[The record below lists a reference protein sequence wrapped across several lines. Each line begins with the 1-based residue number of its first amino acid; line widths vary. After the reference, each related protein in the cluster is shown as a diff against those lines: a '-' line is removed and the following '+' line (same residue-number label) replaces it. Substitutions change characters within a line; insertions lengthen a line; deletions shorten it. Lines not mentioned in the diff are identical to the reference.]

1 VAVRICPWYGAK
13 KAALSLRFDDSET
26 THIERALPM
35 LNEFGFIGTFLV
47 NPGIRAY
54 GQYAEV
60 WEGPVVEQGHELGD
74 HTLHHEG
81 ARTDREAEAEI
92 GDPAKLIHR
101 VQPERKLVVF
111 SPGGNTLWLQRK
123 SFRFFI
129 AKYDMHPRLPQ
140 GIRRIGMSCS
150 EDYESFSPEAF
161 AQRLDRAIAEG
172 AWMEAWFHP
181 IGEGHLHITPPTFRK
196 VLERAAERRDDIWQA
211 SKGAITQYAQERTGS
226 VVWPEREGDDAVV
239 VHFACATDPD
249 LYEQPL
255 TLEVD
260 LPAEA
265 EEVTVVD
272 ADGKRVEARI
282 ERGDTGPV
290 ARFDA
295 PPVDAVY
302 TVRATGLGAAYAAER
317 SAAIDDP
324 GPHPYLFF
332 TKADV
337 PALLGR
343 TSDPHAREMWEAI
356 KQTADELAGQD
367 LAEAAS
373 ERDRWNRRRSMV
385 VLSFAYALT
394 GDPAYAQRA
403 LPEIE
408 SLLEDDSWHLV
419 NADAHVTGQAIG
431 NLALAYDWM
440 HDALDED
447 LRGRMRDAIIR
458 YGIEPMLE
466 TTARDEWWTFWYR
479 CNWGAVAYGRAG
491 VAALSLLRDEPRA
504 AEWARLFRRKI
515 WHYTQSIGDDGGW
528 GESASYGNFA
538 WGNALPFMYSLRRL
552 TGGRVDLFDNPKVEH
567 LSDWFINMLEPEREQ
582 FVPFSNCTKG
592 VGSVGT
598 ILYRLGAEYRDGHA
612 QFAARELTTRRRGPD
627 IFGFLWYDPT
637 VEPKPLADLP
647 PAKLFRSIDW
657 AMLRSDWEDR
667 EGVLF
672 ALKGGQKDWD
682 HHHHDTNHF
691 VLYAH
696 GRPLIVDLHYPY
708 NVWGCNTEAHNTI
721 MVNGKEQRGKLK
733 IEGSRG
739 KPDHR
744 GIVDDLVEAPWYAR
758 VVGDASLAYDQDDVN
773 SYVREVLYL
782 RKAEEADP
790 PDYVVMFDDV
800 AAAAPA
806 RMDWLLHTYG
816 DLRVE
821 ENRITITQDQAAVD
835 VTMIAPDRFTQE
847 IDQKTLE
854 EVRAPQPFEGAEAIT
869 YIKLRP
875 VEPLQQDYFL
885 SVMVPR
891 RSSASSGVTVSGLRE
906 PNVLGARV
914 VSGAT
919 EDVSLFALDAPE
931 ISAAGVTATGRTCFV
946 RRAGGEVQKVV
957 LHNGQRISAD
967 GALLFETSS
976 SGNVVLTFE
985 KGSVEAKTSL
995 YSNVMMRIHSPKR
1008 PAKVLVN
1015 GEERGFEYETDSQC
1029 VRLDYEDVREVK
1041 IILP

>member
-1 VAVRICPWYGAK
+1 VRICPWYGAK
-13 KAALSLRFDDSET
+13 KAALSLRFDDSHT

-35 LNEFGFIGTFLV
+35 LNEFGFIGTFLI

-54 GQYAEV
+54 QQYAAV

-81 ARTDREAEAEI
+81 ARTDREAEVEI
-92 GDPAKLIHR
+92 GEPAKLIHR

-111 SPGGNTLWLQRK
+111 SGGGNTLWLQRK

-129 AKYDMHPRLPQ
+129 AKYDMYPRLPH

-150 EDYESFSPEAF
+150 EEYESFSAEAF

-211 SKGAITQYAQERTGS
+211 SKGAIIQYAQERAGS
-226 VVWPEREGDDAVV
+226 VVWPEPEGDDAVV
-239 VHFACATDPD
+239 LHLACSTDPD

-260 LPAEA
+260 LPADA
-265 EEVTVVD
+265 ADVTVVD
-272 ADGKRVEARI
+272 ADGKRIEARI
-282 ERGDTGPV
+282 ERGDAAKV

-302 TVRATGLGAAYAAER
+302 TVRARGLGAAYGTER
-317 SAAIDDP
+317 GAAIGDP

-337 PALLGR
+337 PALLAK
-343 TSDPHAREMWEAI
+343 TSDPHAKEMWESI
-356 KQTADELAGQD
+356 EQTADELAGQD
-367 LAEAAS
+367 LAEAAA
-373 ERDRWNRRRSMV
+373 ERDRWRRARSIPL
-385 VLSFAYALT
+385 LSFAYALT
-394 GDPAYAQRA
+394 GNGAYAQRA

-440 HDALDED
+440 YDALDDD

-491 VAALSLLRDEPRA
+491 VAALALLPDEPRA
-504 AEWARLFRRKI
+504 AEWVRLFRRKI

-538 WGNALPFMYSLRRL
+538 WGNALPFMDSLRRL
-552 TGGRVDLFDNPKVEH
+552 TAGRVDLFDSPKVEH
-567 LSDWFINMLEPEREQ
+567 LSDWFINMLEPDREK
-582 FVPFSNCTKG
+582 FVPFSNCTMG
-592 VGSVGT
+592 VRSVGT

-612 QFAARELTTRRRGPD
+612 HFAAREMTARRRGAD
-627 IFGFLWYDPT
+627 VFGFLWYDPT
-637 VEPKPLADLP
+637 LEPQPLADLP
-647 PAKLFRSIDW
+647 RAKLFSSIDW
-657 AMLRSDWEDR
+657 AMLRSDWEDL

-744 GIVDDLVEAPWYAR
+744 GIVDGLVEAPWYAR

-782 RKAEEADP
+782 RQADEADP
-790 PDYVVMFDDV
+790 PDYFVMFDDV
-800 AAAAPA
+800 DAAAPA

-816 DLRVE
+816 DLSVE
-821 ENRITITQDQAAVD
+821 KNRITITQDQAAVD
-835 VTMIAPDRFTQE
+835 VTMVAPERFAHE
-847 IDQKTLE
+847 IDRKTLE
-854 EVRAPQPFEGAEAIT
+854 EVQAPKPFEGAEAIT

-875 VEPLQQDYFL
+875 VEPLQQDFFL

-906 PNVLGARV
+906 PNVLGALV
-914 VSGAT
+914 VSGAA

-931 ISAAGVTATGRTCFV
+931 ISAAGVEATGRTCFV

-976 SGNVVLTFE
+976 SGNVVLTFG
-985 KGSVEAKTSL
+985 KGSIEAKTAL
-995 YSNVMMRIHSPKR
+995 YNNVMMRIHSPKR

-1015 GEERGFEYETDSQC
+1015 GEERDFEYEADGRC
-1029 VRLDYEDVREVK
+1029 VRLDYEDVREVT